1 MQKQDKEIL
10 KIFQTEDNRKIEEDF
25 ASMFSENPNLR
36 LFFINENQAYTDG
49 KNIIVDPANDEL
61 FCDYIALKNTEEF
74 LGLPQT
80 FSIDRFIALKMITR
94 AQNIHEAL
102 HIIYTNF
109 PPDLLK
115 DPRGN
120 NKFNQMILS
129 SISNVIEDC
138 FIEAAGASEFD
149 NMNLFLTFGR
159 VSRLFSTTPAKGTI
173 QRKFEEFTKP
183 EEEQEIKPSEE
194 ELEIQRKI
202 SLIMELIDYFAT
214 MLLYPMV
221 KLEEPSEDIKEYVDK
236 TKELWLEGSICGE
249 PDKRYEYTSKIFDI
263 IEPLIPKIND
273 KDIEKYEYVK
283 KFISVLV
290 GDEKNHSGKDM
301 SINQFESKGRKAVIT
316 RKLFTDLDGN
326 KIDDDYTEQYI
337 YELEKFEEDKRQ
349 SIKQASKT
357 TQHWEY
363 TGGDLKASAMHKD
376 IKIKVTYPKPNIN
389 MKKAYDNIYNRY
401 KLNINSYNAKF
412 SQLLKGNV
420 DSKEDKFSFGSG
432 IESKRLG
439 DLKKRYWYRKVQG
452 IDVPDIAIL
461 FLIDGSGSMAGA
473 KNENAIKSS
482 VILHEVLSKN
492 GIEHAIV
499 EHRAIFDEPL
509 VKHKILV
516 DFNYSKNDKY
526 NILLLDA
533 DEGTREGLSLMWAK
547 KYLIEH
553 SHAEYKVII
562 CISDG
567 YPCHT
572 ANDNDDYSPP
582 VSTKD
587 THNTARKIEK
597 EGISIIGVALEEE
610 KGDTECYEALKE
622 VYDRVIDIDDMKHL
636 TTQLLNLISKLF
648 I

>member
-1 MQKQDKEIL
+1 MQKQDREIL

-25 ASMFSENPNLR
+25 ASMLSEQPNLR

-49 KNIIVDPANDEL
+49 KNIVVDPANDEL
-61 FCDYIALKNTEEF
+61 FCDKIALQKTEEY
-74 LGLPQT
+74 LGLPT
-80 FSIDRFIALKMITR
+80 SFSTDGFIALKMITR

-115 DPRGN
+115 DPRGKT
-120 NKFNQMILS
+120 KFNQMILS
-129 SISNVIEDC
+129 CISNVIEDC
-138 FIEAAGASEFD
+138 FIESAGASEFD
-149 NMNLFLTFGR
+149 NMNLFLSFGR

-183 EEEQEIKPSEE
+183 EEEELSFSEE
-194 ELEIQRKI
+194 EHEIQRKV

-221 KLEEPSEDIKEYVDK
+221 ELEEPSEDIKEYVDK
-236 TKELWLEGSICGE
+236 TKDLWLDGSVCGD
-249 PDKRYEYTSKIFDI
+249 PNQRYEYTSKIFDI
-263 IEPLIPKIND
+263 IEPLIPKVND
-273 KDIEKYEYVK
+273 TDIEKYEYVK
-283 KFISVLV
+283 KFISAIV
-290 GDEKNHSGKDM
+290 GDEKTHSGKSM
-301 SINQFESKGRKAVIT
+301 SINQFRSKGRKVVIT
-316 RKLFTDLDGN
+316 RKLFTDLEGN
-326 KIDDDYTEQYI
+326 KIDDDYLKQYI
-337 YELEKFEEDKRQ
+337 YELAKFEQDKKQ
-349 SIKQASKT
+349 SVKQNLRA
-357 TQHWEY
+357 TQYWEY
-363 TGGDLKASAMHKD
+363 TGGDLKASAMHKN
-376 IKIKVTYPKPNIN
+376 IKITVTYPNPNIN

-412 SQLLKGNV
+412 NQLLKGNV
-420 DSKEDKFSFGSG
+420 ELREDKFGFGSG

-439 DLKKRYWYRKVQG
+439 DSKKRYWYRKVQG

-461 FLIDGSGSMAGA
+461 FLIDGSGSMDGT

-499 EHRAIFDEPL
+499 EHRAILGEPL

-526 NILLLDA
+526 NILLLNA

-547 KYLIEH
+547 KYLSEH
-553 SHAEYKVII
+553 SHAEHKVII

-567 YPCHT
+567 YPYHV

-622 VYDRVIDIDDMKHL
+622 VYDRVIDVDDMKHL
-636 TTQLLNLISKLF
+636 TTQLLNIVSKLF
-648 I
+648 L

>member
-1 MQKQDKEIL
+1 
-10 KIFQTEDNRKIEEDF
+10 
-25 ASMFSENPNLR
+25 
-36 LFFINENQAYTDG
+36 
-49 KNIIVDPANDEL
+49 
-61 FCDYIALKNTEEF
+61 
-74 LGLPQT
+74 
-80 FSIDRFIALKMITR
+80 
-94 AQNIHEAL
+94 
-102 HIIYTNF
+102 
-109 PPDLLK
+109 
-115 DPRGN
+115 
-120 NKFNQMILS
+120 MILS
-129 SISNVIEDC
+129 SISNIIEDC

-173 QRKFEEFTKP
+173 QRKFEEFTKL
-183 EEEQEIKPSEE
+183 EEEQESKLSEE
-194 ELEIQRKI
+194 QFDIQRKI

-221 KLEEPSEDIKEYVDK
+221 KLEEPSKEIKEYVDK
-236 TKELWLEGSICGE
+236 TKDLWLDGSICGD

-283 KFISVLV
+283 RFISVLV
-290 GDEKNHSGKDM
+290 GDEKTHSGKNM

-316 RKLFTDLDGN
+316 RKLFTDLEGN
-326 KIDDDYTEQYI
+326 KIDDNYSEQYI

-357 TQHWEY
+357 TQNWEY

-389 MKKAYDNIYNRY
+389 MKKVYDNIYNRY

-597 EGISIIGVALEEE
+597 EGISIIGVALEE

-622 VYDRVIDIDDMKHL
+622 VYDRVIDVDDMKHL
-636 TTQLLNLISKLF
+636 TTQVLNLISKLF

>member
-1 MQKQDKEIL
+1 MNKQDKELL

-25 ASMFSENPNLR
+25 ASMLSENPNLR

-49 KNIIVDPANDEL
+49 KNIVVDPANDEL
-61 FCDYIALKNTEEF
+61 FCDYTALQKTEDF
-74 LGLPQT
+74 LELPR
-80 FSIDRFIALKMITR
+80 SISKDAFIALKIITR

-115 DPRGN
+115 DPRGK

-138 FIEAAGASEFD
+138 FIEAAGVSEFD

-173 QRKFEEFTKP
+173 QRKFEEFTGETKV
-183 EEEQEIKPSEE
+183 ELSEE
-194 ELEIQRKI
+194 EIEIQKKI
-202 SLIMELIDYFAT
+202 SIIMEYIDYFIT

-221 KLEEPSEDIKEYVDK
+221 KLENPSEEIKEYVNK
-236 TKELWLEGSICGE
+236 TKELWLDGSVCGDA
-249 PDKRYEYTSKIFDI
+249 DKRYEYTSKIFDI
-263 IEPLIPKIND
+263 IEPLIPKIDD
-273 KDIEKYEYVK
+273 KDIDKYEYIK

-290 GDEKNHSGKDM
+290 GDEKTHSGKDM
-301 SINQFESKGRKAVIT
+301 SINQYSHKGKKAVIT
-316 RKLFTDLDGN
+316 RKLFTDLEGN
-326 KIDDDYTEQYI
+326 KIDDNYLDQYI

-349 SIKQASKT
+349 SVKQASKT

-363 TGGDLKASAMHKD
+363 TGKDLKASAIHND

-389 MKKAYDNIYNRY
+389 MKKAYDNIYNKY

-420 DSKEDKFSFGSG
+420 DSKEDKFTFGSG

-452 IDVPDIAIL
+452 IDVPDVAIL
-461 FLIDGSGSMAGA
+461 FLIDGSGSMSGI

-499 EHRAIFDEPL
+499 EHRAIFGEPL

-526 NILLLDA
+526 NILLLDS

-553 SHAEYKVII
+553 SHAEHKVII

-567 YPCHT
+567 YPCHR
-572 ANDNDDYSPP
+572 ANDSDDYSPP

-587 THNTARKIEK
+587 THNAARKIEK

-610 KGDTECYEALKE
+610 KGDMECYEALKE
-622 VYDRVIDIDDMKHL
+622 VYDRVVDVDDMKHL

>member
-1 MQKQDKEIL
+1 MQKQDREIL

-25 ASMFSENPNLR
+25 ASMLSENSNLR

-49 KNIIVDPANDEL
+49 KNIVVDPANDEL
-61 FCDYIALKNTEEF
+61 FCDKIALQKTEEF
-74 LGLPQT
+74 LGLPT
-80 FSIDRFIALKMITR
+80 SFSNDEFIALKMITR
-94 AQNIHEAL
+94 AQNIHESL

-109 PPDLLK
+109 SPELLK
-115 DPRGN
+115 DPRGKT
-120 NKFNQMILS
+120 KFNQMILS

-173 QRKFEEFTKP
+173 QRKFEEFTKR
-183 EEEQEIKPSEE
+183 EEQETKLSEE
-194 ELEIQRKI
+194 ELKIQRKV

-221 KLEEPSEDIKEYVDK
+221 KLEKPSEDIKEYVDK
-236 TKELWLEGSICGE
+236 TKDLWINGSICGD

-273 KDIEKYEYVK
+273 KDIKKYEYVK
-283 KFISVLV
+283 RFISVLV
-290 GDEKNHSGKDM
+290 GDEKTHSGKDM

-316 RKLFTDLDGN
+316 RRLFTDLDGN
-326 KIDDDYTEQYI
+326 KIDDKYSEQYI
-337 YELEKFEEDKRQ
+337 YELEKFKEDKKQ
-349 SIKQASKT
+349 SIKQASRT

-363 TGGDLKASAMHKD
+363 TGKDLKSSAMHKN

-420 DSKEDKFSFGSG
+420 DSKEDKFIFGIG
-432 IESKRLG
+432 IESKKLG

-452 IDVPDIAIL
+452 INIPDIAIL
-461 FLIDGSGSMAGA
+461 FLIDGSGSMEGA

-499 EHRAIFDEPL
+499 EHRAIFGEPL

-526 NILLLDA
+526 NILLLNA
-533 DEGTREGLSLMWAK
+533 NEGTREGLSLMWAK
-547 KYLIEH
+547 KYLIEN

-567 YPCHT
+567 YPYHI
-572 ANDNDDYSPP
+572 ANDNDNYSPP

-587 THNTARKIEK
+587 TQNTAKKIEK

-622 VYDRVIDIDDMKHL
+622 IYDRVIDVDDMKHL

-648 I
+648 A

>member
-1 MQKQDKEIL
+1 MQKQDREIL

-25 ASMFSENPNLR
+25 ASMLSENSNLR

-49 KNIIVDPANDEL
+49 KNIVVDPANDEL
-61 FCDYIALKNTEEF
+61 FCDKIALQQTEEF
-74 LGLPQT
+74 LGLPT
-80 FSIDRFIALKMITR
+80 SFSNDEFIALKMITR
-94 AQNIHEAL
+94 AQNIHESL

-109 PPDLLK
+109 PPELLK
-115 DPRGN
+115 DPRGKT
-120 NKFNQMILS
+120 KFNKMILS

-159 VSRLFSTTPAKGTI
+159 VSRLFSTTPAEGTI
-173 QRKFEEFTKP
+173 QRKFEEFTKR
-183 EEEQEIKPSEE
+183 EEKKTNLSEE
-194 ELEIQRKI
+194 ELEIQRKV

-221 KLEEPSEDIKEYVDK
+221 KLEKPSEDIKEYVDK
-236 TKELWLEGSICGE
+236 TKDLWINGSICGD
-249 PDKRYEYTSKIFDI
+249 PGKRYEYTSKIFDI

-273 KDIEKYEYVK
+273 KDIKKYEYVK
-283 KFISVLV
+283 RFISVLV
-290 GDEKNHSGKDM
+290 GDEKTHSGKDM
-301 SINQFESKGRKAVIT
+301 SINQFESKGRKVVIT
-316 RKLFTDLDGN
+316 RRLFTDLDGN
-326 KIDDDYTEQYI
+326 KIDDKYSEQYI
-337 YELEKFEEDKRQ
+337 YELEKFKEDKKQ
-349 SIKQASKT
+349 SIKQASRT
-357 TQHWEY
+357 AQHWEY
-363 TGGDLKASAMHKD
+363 TGKDLKSSAMHEN
-376 IKIKVTYPKPNIN
+376 IKINVTHPKPNIN

-420 DSKEDKFSFGSG
+420 DSKEAKFSFGIG

-452 IDVPDIAIL
+452 INIPDIAIL
-461 FLIDGSGSMAGA
+461 FLIDGSGSMEGA

-499 EHRAIFDEPL
+499 EHRAIFGEPL

-526 NILLLDA
+526 NILLLNA
-533 DEGTREGLSLMWAK
+533 NEGTREGLSLMWAK
-547 KYLIEH
+547 KYLIEN

-567 YPCHT
+567 YPYHI
-572 ANDNDDYSPP
+572 ANDNDNYSPP

-587 THNTARKIEK
+587 AQNTARKIEK
-597 EGISIIGVALEEE
+597 EGISIIGVALEDE

-622 VYDRVIDIDDMKHL
+622 LYDRVIDVDDMKHL

-648 I
+648 A